1 MNFVLNNKEVSFIKF
16 CDYVEITKSVSSKYT
31 RSKVRKA
38 MPKGFEYIIDELLY
52 LQGEDERLIK
62 ELQIINS
69 RLLIYYLNGEVGEIE
84 NIKEINVF
92 DYRFR
97 RKYFFGIEGTFLSY
111 TEDMAIKYNLD
122 KNLSSATLGSTMIKR
137 RVLEKEDF

>member
-16 CDYVEITKSVSSKYT
+16 CDYVELTTNNDDVYSFNIVWIKSNK
-31 RSKVRKA
+31 
-38 MPKGFEYIIDELLY
+38 FY

-62 ELQIINS
+62 ELQITDS
-69 RLLIYYLNGEVGEIE
+69 RLLIYYLNGEVDEIE

>member
-16 CDYVEITKSVSSKYT
+16 CDYVELTNNNDDVYSFNIVWIKSNK
-31 RSKVRKA
+31 
-38 MPKGFEYIIDELLY
+38 FY

-69 RLLIYYLNGEVGEIE
+69 RLLIYYLNGEVDEIE

>member
-16 CDYVEITKSVSSKYT
+16 CDYVELTTNNDDVYSFNIVWIKSNK
-31 RSKVRKA
+31 
-38 MPKGFEYIIDELLY
+38 FY

-62 ELQIINS
+62 ELQIVNS
-69 RLLIYYLNGEVGEIE
+69 RLLIYYLNGEVDEIE

-111 TEDMAIKYNLD
+111 TGDMAIKYYARYN
-122 KNLSSATLGSTMIKR
+122 KKIR
-137 RVLEKEDF
+137 RTKVLLKIFFF

>member
-16 CDYVEITKSVSSKYT
+16 CDYVELTTNNDDVYSFNIVWIKSNK
-31 RSKVRKA
+31 
-38 MPKGFEYIIDELLY
+38 FY

-69 RLLIYYLNGEVGEIE
+69 RLLIYYLNGEVDEIE